1 MYTPKYFEVQDSEL
15 ILEFIKN
22 YSFGTLLSSTK
33 DFPIATHLPLDVYNE
48 QGHTYL
54 SGHFAYANPHWKLL
68 KENPQVL
75 VTFLE
80 PHAYV
85 SSSWYAQ
92 ENVPTWNYVSVHVY
106 GTAQLV
112 EGEELELMLTKM
124 LKKYEQGRDNAVL
137 WDTLDPTFLKQEM
150 KGIVGFKVKVEKVE
164 ASFKLSQN
172 RNNDDYKS
180 ITNNLKNEN
189 DVSAIEVANWMEKM
203 RPIDEN

>member
-15 ILEFIKN
+15 ILELIKN
-22 YSFGTLLSSTK
+22 YSFGTLISSTK
-33 DFPIATHLPLDVYNE
+33 DFPIATHLPLDIYNK

-54 SGHFAYANPHWKLL
+54 SGHFAYANHHWKLL

-75 VTFLE
+75 VTFLG

-112 EGEELELMLTKM
+112 EGEELELMLAKM
-124 LKKYEQGRDNAVL
+124 LKKYEQGRDNGVL
-137 WDTLDPTFLKQEM
+137 WDTLDPKFLKQEM
-150 KGIVGFKVKVEKVE
+150 QGIVGFKIKVEKVE
-164 ASFKLSQN
+164 TSFKLSQN

-180 ITNNLKNEN
+180 ITHNLKNEK
-189 DVSAIEVANWMEKM
+189 DVSAIEVANWMEKI
-203 RPIDEN
+203 RPINEN